1 MVDAEISNKS
11 ISFHNLGI
19 VMTEILMT
27 SSDDRDFESAVE
39 VFPNPTNGLIEIV
52 IDGRSDNQ
60 TIIQLYSIEGRK
72 ILDRSSDED
81 NLFLNVSDLINGMY
95 LLELSHKDN
104 QPNRKVVIQLQNTL
118 AAPSEST
125 TAPPPS

>member
-1 MVDAEISNKS
+1 
-11 ISFHNLGI
+11 
-19 VMTEILMT
+19 MT
-27 SSDDRDFESAVE
+27 STYDRDFESAVE